1 MPSVLALVAEVS
13 KLPGG
18 PADSRLPDAAHYG
31 VTLLLA
37 TSSKARIAYLREIAV
52 KRNMTLEERL
62 IPRRQGRRG
71 GERRGDLQ
79 GARDAAGCRQ
89 DFAKDG
95 TRSPARFPANCPG
108 LSPSRILRAIRHAH
122 THRPTASIR
131 WRRWQKAMLARGS
144 EYFDVADHSK
154 SPHYAGGLGAD
165 GSEFHIQSDES
176 DFLTDGSE
184 HENQASS
191 GWVRRAFR
199 RRDEGCTGATLRGQG
214 FRVGMLADLVVDRLA
229 HGRREIMRVD
239 KRIASPT
246 RGARRSGAQGAS
258 W

>member
-1 MPSVLALVAEVS
+1 LAGPPTFEASRRPETLVAEVS

-131 WRRWQKAMLARGS
+131 WRRRQRQCLPADPSILTSRIIRSPRIMRAVSARTEANFTFKAMSRTS
-144 EYFDVADHSK
+144 
-154 SPHYAGGLGAD
+154 
-165 GSEFHIQSDES
+165 
-176 DFLTDGSE
+176 
-184 HENQASS
+184 
-191 GWVRRAFR
+191 
-199 RRDEGCTGATLRGQG
+199 
-214 FRVGMLADLVVDRLA
+214 
-229 HGRREIMRVD
+229 
-239 KRIASPT
+239 
-246 RGARRSGAQGAS
+246 
-258 W
+258 